1 MGNRKSRPSGE
12 ADAYPEE
19 LGSAFRDRFIGTEFE
34 RDEDAYVSFYI
45 LAYELAFFLR
55 NDPSQT
61 VIEQDIRKRQGS
73 IDPQPSDWLL
83 YCIRFLNHLI
93 QRGDLV
99 RYGHRYCPI
108 VLGLRRRYTSSAS
121 VPAS

>member
-1 MGNRKSRPSGE
+1 MGNRKSRPSVGT
-12 ADAYPEE
+12 DVYPAELEE
-19 LGSAFRDRFIGTEFE
+19 AFRHRFIGKEFV

-45 LAYELAFFLR
+45 LAYEFAFFLR

-61 VIEQDIRKRQGS
+61 VIEEDIRKRQGS

-93 QRGDLV
+93 KGGDLV

-108 VLGLRRRYTSSAS
+108 ILGLRRRYAS
-121 VPAS
+121 TASEPAS